1 MYYNLNIMRNRNYTC
16 NKPSQAKPSQ
26 AKPSQ
31 AKPSQAKP
39 RFKFFSKL
47 FLFIKVKLLC
57 RYDYKQVSLYD
68 TSGML

>member
-1 MYYNLNIMRNRNYTC
+1 MYYNLDIMRNRNYTC

-31 AKPSQAKP
+31 AKPS
-39 RFKFFSKL
+39 FKFFSKL
-47 FLFIKVKLLC
+47 FLFIKVKLLY